1 MSRFPTRAGYLH
13 VRLPWTA
20 FRSEA
25 ASSGKAE
32 AAAPATLDPEQI
44 SYIGL
49 RYVCVDGASTPL
61 GDRDA
66 LSFLSPAFFPHPGM
80 SSGAQLEWS
89 LPARHAGS
97 PRQMRWRR

>member
-1 MSRFPTRAGYLH
+1 MSKLAAPSAEEGHRFVSRFPTRAGYLH

-49 RYVCVDGASTPL
+49 RYLSAEGSTL
-61 GDRDA
+61 WGTEVTY
-66 LSFLSPAFFPHPGM
+66 H
-80 SSGAQLEWS
+80 
-89 LPARHAGS
+89 
-97 PRQMRWRR
+97 

>member
-49 RYVCVDGASTPL
+49 R
-61 GDRDA
+61 
-66 LSFLSPAFFPHPGM
+66 
-80 SSGAQLEWS
+80 
-89 LPARHAGS
+89 
-97 PRQMRWRR
+97 